1 MARNRSRGTYRIA
14 PKAAWTAALANAFFA
29 PLPAWEATL
38 DGMPGP
44 QLDGSRLTENRG
56 RARDDLAACG
66 IASFFWA
73 FAKHALADQ
82 LLVGS
87 HGGIVDRT

>member
-1 MARNRSRGTYRIA
+1 
-14 PKAAWTAALANAFFA
+14 
-29 PLPAWEATL
+29 
-38 DGMPGP
+38 MPGP
-44 QLDGSRLTENRG
+44 GLDGSKLTEIRG
-56 RARDDLAACG
+56 RARDDLAACW

-73 FAKHALADQ
+73 FANNVLADQ